1 MREELRL
8 MEIIEQY
15 LSGNMTPQEK
25 EHFEKRLQQHPHLR
39 QKVEEQKALQEGL
52 DRYAIRQQI
61 KKAYKA
67 YQLQNFLKFL
77 LPSLLLAGIIIGGI
91 VWYTK
96 LHSEQ
101 SKTLTKEE
109 IVPTPSLKKKPRI
122 ETETKVKFE
131 EKFDHEVIINA
142 NLPNVLES
150 KEGVLIVIPKGAF
163 LDGNGQPV
171 KGEVDLKYAEA
182 ISPEAIIEKGLSTV
196 SDSNLLETGG
206 MFNIAAFQDGK
217 PLKINP
223 DKGIYVEVPTNNPQS
238 DMRLYD
244 GIQQKDGSINWKN
257 PKLLANFLVPVDI
270 TTLDFY
276 PPAFLDSVASLGLDV
291 TNKQLT
297 DSLYYSLSALS
308 YAHGESL
315 FRNNCAAC
323 HKVDKKRVGPA
334 LKGIRKRWPHSEQR
348 LMEYIQNTPLYM
360 KKYPED
366 KYAKDIFHEYN
377 NAIMPPSL
385 LTTNEIQAILE
396 YVESYTPDLEK
407 NNLIKEAQIATFKAL
422 NPNSPSKVV
431 TITNAKIEHAHK
443 NIYAVSIDFLTD
455 ENFQVIRFNSKK
467 NGKPAILS
475 YPTSSND
482 KIKIQRDLQV
492 FDENGIPVEAT
503 DRLLSGKF
511 TIKQWYKI
519 DSLKKV
525 DLTLDFHLEK
535 TPEVASY
542 SVTIMRR
549 LVSLQISPDNFQLSP
564 LSIRSI
570 WDTKFNNSNLATR
583 EFEKRMHTIHQTC
596 NEEVLNTYIQHLDQ
610 PLWYADSLA
619 ASKTGGELNAAFT
632 TFKNERAGKV
642 KGGERFAKALGQY
655 YKKQKQAFTKALRQ
669 TLAKA
674 QKEREQEAKA
684 LQKHQL
690 KDNQREE
697 KNFQKEFQLNWK
709 KVRKEL
715 GIKNARIRRGPS
727 YRAVITTPGWKNID
741 RQVFEA
747 TVNRESATFSYKGKT
762 SSLTYEPLEVEVKN
776 VSDET
781 NLKVYLLPKELY
793 SFQRMHKKGQVYNEK
808 LNMDFKY
815 DVLVVQFEH
824 NNVHY
829 FEQKNISPGHITV
842 ELTQT
847 MTKEKWKK
855 KLRRKYPRQ
864 IAKDLKAEQEYME
877 LIQKRTARIKQ
888 EKEQLRIQEVLKYG
902 AFPCLSKTVEPPIS
916 MGVARP
922 TH

>member
-52 DRYAIRQQI
+52 DRHAIRQQV

-77 LPSLLLAGIIIGGI
+77 LPSLLVAGIAIAGI
-91 VWYTK
+91 T
-96 LHSEQ
+96 LNSESAAELWQ
-101 SKTLTKEE
+101 D
-109 IVPTPSLKKKPRI
+109 TPDEPI
-122 ETETKVKFE
+122 ESIQNSEDGFDYKIKMNADSSTVFE
-131 EKFDHEVIINA
+131 SE
-142 NLPNVLES
+142 
-150 KEGVLIVIPKGAF
+150 EGVLLVIPEGAF
-163 LDGNGQPV
+163 LDETGQPV
-171 KGEVDLKYAEA
+171 KGEIELKYAEA

-206 MFNIAAFQDGK
+206 MFNLAAFQDGK

-223 DKGIYVEVPTNNPQS
+223 DKGVYVEVPTNNPQS
-238 DMRLYD
+238 DMHLYD

-257 PKLLANFLVPVDI
+257 PKPLANFLVPVDI

-297 DSLYYSLSALS
+297 DSLYYSLASLTESGNKPHFSHTRAKYYRIDPVDYTQTQTSFDIENMTADSAAEYNPVKLTFLPLTRLS
-308 YAHGESL
+308 ANEYLIKIDVSVEKGWSMY
-315 FRNNCAAC
+315 F
-323 HKVDKKRVGPA
+323 HKETDRGPIPIELTLHNENTSKTAGLKFSKKP
-334 LKGIRKRWPHSEQR
+334 
-348 LMEYIQNTPLYM
+348 T
-360 KKYPED
+360 KKYD
-366 KYAKDIFHEYN
+366 N
-377 NAIMPPSL
+377 
-385 LTTNEIQAILE
+385 
-396 YVESYTPDLEK
+396 
-407 NNLIKEAQIATFKAL
+407 
-422 NPNSPSKVV
+422 
-431 TITNAKIEHAHK
+431 
-443 NIYAVSIDFLTD
+443 
-455 ENFQVIRFNSKK
+455 NFQMEFEYLEGNFQITQKVRSTSK
-467 NGKPAILS
+467 
-475 YPTSSND
+475 T
-482 KIKIQRDLQV
+482 
-492 FDENGIPVEAT
+492 
-503 DRLLSGKF
+503 
-511 TIKQWYKI
+511 TIDY
-519 DSLKKV
+519 S
-525 DLTLDFHLEK
+525 LDFMVGDHERVI
-535 TPEVASY
+535 PQQ
-542 SVTIMRR
+542 TI
-549 LVSLQISPDNFQLSP
+549 STSIPIPNNFQLSP

-570 WDTKFNNSNLATR
+570 WDNKFNNSNLATR

-596 NEEVLNTYIQHLDQ
+596 NEEVLKTYIQHLDQ

-642 KGGERFAKALGQY
+642 KGGERFAKALEQY
-655 YKKQKQAFTKALRQ
+655 YKKQKQALTKALRQ
-669 TLAKA
+669 TLAKT

-684 LQKHQL
+684 LQKHQS
-690 KDNQREE
+690 KDSQRKE

-727 YRAVITTPGWKNID
+727 YRTVITTPGWKNID

-747 TVNRESATFSYKGKT
+747 TQNRESATFSYKGKT

-776 VSDET
+776 SPDET
-781 NLKVYLLPKELY
+781 NLKVYLLPKKLY
-793 SFQRMHKKGQVYNEK
+793 SFQRMHKKGHLYTEK

-864 IAKDLKAEQEYME
+864 MAKDLKAEQEYME

-902 AFPCLSKTVEPPIS
+902 AFPCLSKATDLSYITNEEAS
-916 MGVARP
+916 FEK
-922 TH
+922 